1 MTTPSKDSQQFPAIS
16 ERVNIPGASNMV
28 ISLMTGP
35 LLVALVGIRA
45 CADALTQVGLAS
57 EEVFRGERLPNL
69 QNVSGRSDHIDET
82 DIE

>member
-1 MTTPSKDSQQFPAIS
+1 MTTPSKDSQQFSAIAS
-16 ERVNIPGASNMV
+16 GVNIPGTSNMV

-35 LLVALVGIRA
+35 LLVALAGARA
-45 CADALTQVGLAS
+45 CSDALIQIGLAS

>member
-1 MTTPSKDSQQFPAIS
+1 MMTPSKDSQQFPAIS
-16 ERVNIPGASNMV
+16 GRLNIPGASNMV

-35 LLVALVGIRA
+35 LLVALVGTRA
-45 CADALTQVGLAS
+45 CSDALTQVGLAS

-69 QNVSGRSDHIDET
+69 QNVSGLSAHLDET